1 MQSARTRNAYARRAA
16 KLAAAAV
23 GFVFARR
30 PLRAPRPEGAPPAAD
45 RPDLQPAARDVCAP
59 PLPWARQQDE
69 ELETSAL
76 PLVLAPS
83 PSAWM

>member
-1 MQSARTRNAYARRAA
+1 M
-16 KLAAAAV
+16 
-23 GFVFARR
+23 FARR